1 MSRKSRRR
9 RHKKNKFMSSVLYY
23 VLVLALVA
31 GLVFVVKVNHQERAE
46 RTEYKE
52 KLAGK
57 ETEEDIGVLDDM
69 MVRKRRQIQQQI
81 NDKKYQKLLHLFGNK
96 AIITCR

>member
-1 MSRKSRRR
+1 MSRKSHRR

-31 GLVFVVKVNHQERAE
+31 GLLFVVKVNRQE

-69 MVRKRRQIQQQI
+69 MVRPTAEPTETPADTAA
-81 NDKKYQKLLHLFGNK
+81 DK
-96 AIITCR
+96 

>member
-31 GLVFVVKVNHQERAE
+31 GLLFVVKVNRQERAE

-52 KLAGK
+52 QLAGK

-69 MVRKRRQIQQQI
+69 MVRPTAEPTETPT
-81 NDKKYQKLLHLFGNK
+81 DTAAGKL
-96 AIITCR
+96 

>member
-23 VLVLALVA
+23 VLVIALVA
-31 GLVFVVKVNHQERAE
+31 GLLFVVKHQERAE

-69 MVRKRRQIQQQI
+69 MVRPTAEPTETPADTAA
-81 NDKKYQKLLHLFGNK
+81 DK
-96 AIITCR
+96 

>member
-1 MSRKSRRR
+1 MSRKSHRR

-31 GLVFVVKVNHQERAE
+31 GLLFVVKVNRQERAE
-46 RTEYKE
+46 HKE

-69 MVRKRRQIQQQI
+69 MVRPTAEPTETPADTAA
-81 NDKKYQKLLHLFGNK
+81 DK
-96 AIITCR
+96 

>member
-1 MSRKSRRR
+1 
-9 RHKKNKFMSSVLYY
+9 MSSVLYY

-31 GLVFVVKVNHQERAE
+31 GLLFVVKVNRQECAE

-52 KLAGK
+52 QLAGK

-69 MVRKRRQIQQQI
+69 MVRPTAEPTETPADTAAGK
-81 NDKKYQKLLHLFGNK
+81 
-96 AIITCR
+96 

>member
-1 MSRKSRRR
+1 MSRKSHRL
-9 RHKKNKFMSSVLYY
+9 RHKKNKFMSSVLYH

-31 GLVFVVKVNHQERAE
+31 GLVFVVKVNRQECAE

-57 ETEEDIGVLDDM
+57 ETVEDIGVLDDM
-69 MVRKRRQIQQQI
+69 MVRPTAEPTETPADTAA
-81 NDKKYQKLLHLFGNK
+81 DK
-96 AIITCR
+96 

>member
-1 MSRKSRRR
+1 MSRKSRSR

-31 GLVFVVKVNHQERAE
+31 GLLFVVKVNRQERAE

-57 ETEEDIGVLDDM
+57 ETVEDIGVLDDM
-69 MVRKRRQIQQQI
+69 MVRPTAEPTETPTDTVA
-81 NDKKYQKLLHLFGNK
+81 DK
-96 AIITCR
+96 

>member
-1 MSRKSRRR
+1 MSRKSHRHK
-9 RHKKNKFMSSVLYY
+9 HKKNKFMSSVLYY

-31 GLVFVVKVNHQERAE
+31 GLLFVVKVNHQERAE

-69 MVRKRRQIQQQI
+69 MVRPTAEPTETPTDTAT
-81 NDKKYQKLLHLFGNK
+81 DK
-96 AIITCR
+96 

>member
-57 ETEEDIGVLDDM
+57 ETVDSAFAGACFFRNHLQRSVL
-69 MVRKRRQIQQQI
+69 IST
-81 NDKKYQKLLHLFGNK
+81 L
-96 AIITCR
+96 

>member
-1 MSRKSRRR
+1 MSRKSHRHK
-9 RHKKNKFMSSVLYY
+9 HKKNKFMSSVLYY

-31 GLVFVVKVNHQERAE
+31 GLLFVVKVNRQERAE

-57 ETEEDIGVLDDM
+57 DTVEDIGVLEGM
-69 MVRKRRQIQQQI
+69 MVRPTAEPTETPADTAAGK
-81 NDKKYQKLLHLFGNK
+81 
-96 AIITCR
+96 

>member
-1 MSRKSRRR
+1 M
-9 RHKKNKFMSSVLYY
+9 
-23 VLVLALVA
+23 
-31 GLVFVVKVNHQERAE
+31 FVVKVNHQERAE

-69 MVRKRRQIQQQI
+69 MVRPTAEPTETPTDTAT
-81 NDKKYQKLLHLFGNK
+81 DK
-96 AIITCR
+96 

>member
-1 MSRKSRRR
+1 MSRKSRSR

-31 GLVFVVKVNHQERAE
+31 GLLFVVKVNRQERAE

-52 KLAGK
+52 QLAGK
-57 ETEEDIGVLDDM
+57 ETEADIGVLDDM
-69 MVRKRRQIQQQI
+69 MVRPTAEPTETPADTAAGK
-81 NDKKYQKLLHLFGNK
+81 
-96 AIITCR
+96 

>member
-1 MSRKSRRR
+1 MSQKSRRR

-23 VLVLALVA
+23 VLVIALVA
-31 GLVFVVKVNHQERAE
+31 GLLFVVKVNHQERAE

-57 ETEEDIGVLDDM
+57 ETEEDIDLHIL
-69 MVRKRRQIQQQI
+69 KRICLEIQAEWRSI
-81 NDKKYQKLLHLFGNK
+81 PK
-96 AIITCR
+96 IRR

>member
-23 VLVLALVA
+23 VLVIALVA
-31 GLVFVVKVNHQERAE
+31 GLLFVVKVNHQERAE

-57 ETEEDIGVLDDM
+57 ETEEDIGVHDGTTYS
-69 MVRKRRQIQQQI
+69 RT
-81 NDKKYQKLLHLFGNK
+81 YGN
-96 AIITCR
+96 AGRYSSR

>member
-46 RTEYKE
+46 

-69 MVRKRRQIQQQI
+69 MVRPTAEPTETPADTAA
-81 NDKKYQKLLHLFGNK
+81 DK
-96 AIITCR
+96 

>member
-1 MSRKSRRR
+1 MSRKSHRR

-31 GLVFVVKVNHQERAE
+31 GLVFVVKVNRQECAE

-57 ETEEDIGVLDDM
+57 ETVEDIGVLDDM
-69 MVRKRRQIQQQI
+69 MVRPTAEPTETPADTAA
-81 NDKKYQKLLHLFGNK
+81 DK
-96 AIITCR
+96 

>member
-23 VLVLALVA
+23 VLVIALVA
-31 GLVFVVKVNHQERAE
+31 GLVFVVKVNRQECAE

-52 KLAGK
+52 
-57 ETEEDIGVLDDM
+57 
-69 MVRKRRQIQQQI
+69 
-81 NDKKYQKLLHLFGNK
+81 
-96 AIITCR
+96 

>member
-9 RHKKNKFMSSVLYY
+9 RYKKNKFMSSVLYY

-31 GLVFVVKVNHQERAE
+31 GLVFVVKVNRQKCAE

-57 ETEEDIGVLDDM
+57 ETVEDIGVLDDM
-69 MVRKRRQIQQQI
+69 MVRPTAEPTETPADTAA
-81 NDKKYQKLLHLFGNK
+81 DK
-96 AIITCR
+96 